1 MKRILFSLVLACIT
15 VLSLYAQT
23 FNYDFPKDDEGEP
36 FITGTIAYDCGAETA
51 VKRITSY
58 INSTFEKVSIDDA
71 ARTISIKG
79 AEINAK
85 FSYNPF
91 AGEFSDNII
100 FDLTITWP
108 GNGTKEFTYTLS
120 NLRVHSTAKGFANY
134 DNNDPL
140 RQVLRKYDRA
150 KERLNDGSLNKKE
163 KKEAINEEK
172 DLGETLSKI
181 VETLNE
187 QVHKITESLE

>member
-71 ARTISIKG
+71 ARTISIK
-79 AEINAK
+79 
-85 FSYNPF
+85 
-91 AGEFSDNII
+91 
-100 FDLTITWP
+100 
-108 GNGTKEFTYTLS
+108 
-120 NLRVHSTAKGFANY
+120 
-134 DNNDPL
+134 
-140 RQVLRKYDRA
+140 
-150 KERLNDGSLNKKE
+150 
-163 KKEAINEEK
+163 
-172 DLGETLSKI
+172 
-181 VETLNE
+181 
-187 QVHKITESLE
+187 